1 MYCLELWVNDKRVAI
16 VGREN
21 SQNYHATVTY
31 WGRRDAVEVSA
42 NGSSDVK
49 NNISETY
56 TWGKQNLASDD
67 VVTIKVIDC
76 KNPDSPIEV
85 NKHDHTEDMDEL
97 EAKIVE
103 MTAKYRVK
111 AELEG
116 KASILESDVPEGIYC
131 SFCGKAKDKVEK
143 MISGPS
149 VFICSECVDVC
160 NSIVKGEEYEPKWP
174 ERE

>member
-1 MYCLELWVNDKRVAI
+1 MYCLEVWVNEKKVAI
-16 VGREN
+16 VGRDN

-31 WGRRDAVEVSA
+31 WGGRDAVEVSA
-42 NGSSDVK
+42 NGASHVK
-49 NNISETY
+49 RNISETF
-56 TWGKQNLASDD
+56 TWGKQNIASGD

-76 KNPDSPIEV
+76 KDPDGPIEV

-103 MTAKYRVK
+103 MTAKYRIK

-116 KASILESDVPEGIYC
+116 KESLIESESSAGIFC
-131 SFCGKAKDKVEK
+131 SFCGKAKDDVKK

-160 NSIVKGEEYEPKWP
+160 NSIVEGEKYEPKWP
-174 ERE
+174 ERQ